1 MVRAYSVL
9 LCRAKFY
16 GQKLYRLVLVC
27 LLKISVAT
35 VGGAKMLNIAHRV
48 GLYGSVLAANED
60 APLRIEVFGN
70 AIYGASV
77 GQAHAHAGSE
87 GCGGGACLVEQADAL
102 WVEGVGVEGVGAF
115 GVTAGAHEG
124 AVAAG
129 EDAQESGEHL
139 GGVDDLPGA
148 QAQAGGGGYGQLF
161 SGHVR
166 VLADTHNDAALP
178 LGGAAFGNELGED
191 SAALSPL
198 RDDVIGPFEG
208 GIHAV
213 AAPNIDHAEPG
224 DEGQPVVAVF
234 G

>member
-102 WVEGVGVEGVGAF
+102 WV
-115 GVTAGAHEG
+115 
-124 AVAAG
+124 
-129 EDAQESGEHL
+129 
-139 GGVDDLPGA
+139 
-148 QAQAGGGGYGQLF
+148 GGGRG
-161 SGHVR
+161 
-166 VLADTHNDAALP
+166 
-178 LGGAAFGNELGED
+178 
-191 SAALSPL
+191 
-198 RDDVIGPFEG
+198 
-208 GIHAV
+208 
-213 AAPNIDHAEPG
+213 
-224 DEGQPVVAVF
+224 
-234 G
+234 